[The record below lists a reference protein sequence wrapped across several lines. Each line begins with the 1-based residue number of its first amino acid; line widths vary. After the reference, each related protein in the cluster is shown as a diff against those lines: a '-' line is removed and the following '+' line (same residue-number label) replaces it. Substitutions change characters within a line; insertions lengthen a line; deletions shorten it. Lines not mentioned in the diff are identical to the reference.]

1 MKKSIIITLFLA
13 FFTITINA
21 QDLQQLAKT
30 AKNTK
35 EYVEKQDFTSK
46 VSTFT
51 DSVTSSVKQ
60 GAVAVKDGVV
70 NTTNFVDTSGLF
82 KTMYSDLKS
91 GVKALAETFKTTAEQ
106 VLYIMGRKYFL
117 DGIFNLIGFT
127 VLVIFSII
135 LYRKVSKFNPDEK
148 DEWIPVSMGTLVI
161 SIFLVIG
168 LYNTLYYGMQYT
180 FNPEYY
186 VLQDLINIVKT
197 FK

>member
-13 FFTITINA
+13 FFTITNA
-21 QDLQQLAKT
+21 QNLQEVVKT

-46 VSTFT
+46 VATFT

-60 GAVAVKDGVV
+60 GAVAAKNGVV
-70 NTTNFVDTSGLF
+70 STTNFVDTSGLF
-82 KTMYSDLKS
+82 KTMYSDLKT

-106 VLYIMGRKYFL
+106 VLYIMGKKYFL
-117 DGIFNLIGFT
+117 DGIFNLIGF
-127 VLVIFSII
+127 VALVI
-135 LYRKVSKFNPDEK
+135 
-148 DEWIPVSMGTLVI
+148 I
-161 SIFLVIG
+161 SIFLYKKVSQFKPEDETMWAPVGSGILIIVMLLG
-168 LYNTLYYGMQYT
+168 WGMYNTLYYGIQYT

-186 VLQDLINIVKT
+186 VLQDLIEIVKT

>member
-13 FFTITINA
+13 FFTITNA
-21 QDLQQLAKT
+21 QNLQEVVKT

-60 GAVAVKDGVV
+60 GAVAVKGGVV

-106 VLYIMGRKYFL
+106 VLYIMGKKYFL
-117 DGIFNLIGFT
+117 DGIFNLIGFIA
-127 VLVIFSII
+127 LVIFSII
-135 LYRKVSKFNPDEK
+135 LYKKVSEFKPEEEDI
-148 DEWIPVSMGTLVI
+148 WIPVGFITFFLTIALV
-161 SIFLVIG
+161 FG

-186 VLQDLINIVKT
+186 VLQDLIKIVKT